1 MQGRLNKE
9 LADLSS
15 NPPENCTV
23 TIVDNDISRWRVDIM
38 GPVGTPYEGGHFVLT
53 LTLPQQYPFKPPE
66 AQFTTK
72 IYHPNVLKDSGE
84 ICKDMYQTG
93 WGPVK
98 NIRWIIELIM
108 SFLINPAPEH
118 SVEADIS
125 RQMIDDYAGYVA
137 TARQWVNQ
145 YAR

>member
-1 MQGRLNKE
+1 MQNRLNKE

-15 NPPENCTV
+15 NPPENCV
-23 TIVDNDISRWRVDIM
+23 VSIVDGDITRWQVIIA
-38 GPVGTPYEGGHFVLT
+38 GPRGTPYEGGNFVLSIQ
-53 LTLPQQYPFKPPE
+53 LPQNYPFKPPE
-66 AQFTTK
+66 AKFDTK
-72 IYHPNVLKDSGE
+72 IYHPNVLKDTGE

-98 NIRWIIELIM
+98 NLRWVIELIL
-108 SFLINPAPEH
+108 SFLMNPAPEH

-125 RQMIDDYAGYVA
+125 RQMIDDYNGYVN

>member
-15 NPPENCTV
+15 NPPENCVV
-23 TIVDNDISRWRVDIM
+23 TIVDNDITRWRVDIT
-38 GPVGTPYEGGHFVLT
+38 GPAGTPYEGGLFQLSLV
-53 LTLPQQYPFKPPE
+53 LPQNYPFKPPE
-66 AQFTTK
+66 AKFETK
-72 IYHPNVLKDSGE
+72 IYHPNVMKDSGE

-98 NIRWIIELIM
+98 NIRWIIELIL

-125 RQMIDDYAGYVA
+125 RQMQDNYDQYVA
-137 TARQWVNQ
+137 TARQWVQ
-145 YAR
+145 QFAR

>member
-1 MQGRLNKE
+1 MQNRLNKE
-9 LADLSS
+9 LAELST

-23 TIVDNDISRWRVDIM
+23 QIVNNNISEWRVDIN
-38 GPVGTPYEGGHFVLT
+38 GPAGTPYEGGHFILSI
-53 LTLPQQYPFKPPE
+53 TLPEQYPFKPPE
-66 AQFTTK
+66 AKFDTK

-98 NIRWIIELIM
+98 NIRWVIELIL
-108 SFLINPAPEH
+108 SFLINPVPEH
-118 SVEADIS
+118 SVEVDIS
-125 RQMIDDYAGYVA
+125 RQMVEAPEAFEA
-137 TARQWVNQ
+137 TARQWVQQ

>member
-23 TIVDNDISRWRVDIM
+23 SIVDNDISRWRVDIN
-38 GPVGTPYEGGHFVLT
+38 GPAGTPYEGGHFVLS
-53 LTLPQQYPFKPPE
+53 LTLPAQYPFKPPE
-66 AQFTTK
+66 AQFVTK

-98 NIRWIIELIM
+98 NIRWIIELIL

-125 RQMIDDYAGYVA
+125 RQMIENHDAYVA

>member
-1 MQGRLNKE
+1 MQNRLNKE

-15 NPPENCTV
+15 NPPENCV
-23 TIVDNDISRWRVDIM
+23 VSIVDVDITRWQVIIA
-38 GPVGTPYEGGHFVLT
+38 GPRGTPYEGGNFVLSIQ
-53 LTLPQQYPFKPPE
+53 LPQNYPFKPPE
-66 AQFTTK
+66 AKFDTK
-72 IYHPNVLKDSGE
+72 IYHPNVLKDTGE

-98 NIRWIIELIM
+98 NLRWVIELIL
-108 SFLINPAPEH
+108 SFLMNPAPEH

-125 RQMIDDYAGYVA
+125 RQMIDDYNGYVN

>member
-23 TIVDNDISRWRVDIM
+23 SIVDNDISRWRVDIN
-38 GPVGTPYEGGHFVLT
+38 GPAGTPYEGGHFQLSLV
-53 LTLPQQYPFKPPE
+53 LPQNYPFKPPE
-66 AQFTTK
+66 AKFDTK
-72 IYHPNVLKDSGE
+72 IYHPNVMKDSGE

-98 NIRWIIELIM
+98 NIRWVIELIL

-125 RQMIDDYAGYVA
+125 RQMQDNYDQYVA
-137 TARQWVNQ
+137 TARQWVQ
-145 YAR
+145 QFAR

>member
-9 LADLSS
+9 LQDLTS
-15 NPPENCTV
+15 NPPENCRV
-23 TIVDNDISRWRVDIM
+23 SLLGDDITRWQVHVQ
-38 GPVGTPYEGGHFVLT
+38 GPAGTPYEGGQFL
-53 LTLPQQYPFKPPE
+53 LSITLPQQYPFKPPDAKFE
-66 AQFTTK
+66 TR
-72 IYHPNVLKDSGE
+72 IYHPNVMKDSGE

-98 NIRWIIELIM
+98 NIRWIIELII
-108 SFLINPAPEH
+108 SFLINPVPEQA
-118 SVEADIS
+118 VEADIAS
-125 RQMIDDYAGYVA
+125 QMANNYDAYVN

>member
-1 MQGRLNKE
+1 MQARLNKE
-9 LADLSS
+9 LADLSA
-15 NPPENCTV
+15 NPPENCAV
-23 TIVDNDISRWRVDIM
+23 SIVDNDISRWRVDIS
-38 GPVGTPYEGGHFVLT
+38 GPAGSPYEGGRFILSI
-53 LTLPQQYPFKPPE
+53 TLPQQYPFKPPE
-66 AQFTTK
+66 AKFDTK
-72 IYHPNVLKDSGE
+72 IYHPNVMKDSGE

-98 NIRWIIELIM
+98 NIRWVIELIL

-125 RQMIDDYAGYVA
+125 RQMLDNHDAYVQ
-137 TARQWVNQ
+137 TARQWVQQ

>member
-1 MQGRLNKE
+1 MQARLNKE
-9 LADLSS
+9 LADLSG

-23 TIVDNDISRWRVDIM
+23 SIVDNDISRWRVDIL
-38 GPVGTPYEGGHFVLT
+38 GPAGSPYEGGHFILSI
-53 LTLPQQYPFKPPE
+53 TLPQQYPFKPPE
-66 AQFTTK
+66 AKFDTK
-72 IYHPNVLKDSGE
+72 IYHPNVMKDSGE

-98 NIRWIIELIM
+98 NLRWVIELIL
-108 SFLINPAPEH
+108 SFLLNPAAEH

-125 RQMIDDYAGYVA
+125 RQMIENHDAYVQE
-137 TARQWVNQ
+137 ARRWVQQ

>member
-9 LADLSS
+9 LQDLSA
-15 NPPENCTV
+15 NPPDNCTV
-23 TIVDNDISRWRVDIM
+23 SIEGDNMNRWRVDIN
-38 GPVGTPYEGGHFVLT
+38 GPPGTPYEGGHFRLVLE
-53 LTLPQQYPFKPPE
+53 LPQNYPFKPPE
-66 AQFTTK
+66 AKFETK
-72 IYHPNVLKDSGE
+72 IYHPNVMKDSGE

-98 NIRWIIELIM
+98 NIRWVIELIL

-125 RQMIDDYAGYVA
+125 RQMQDNYDQYVA
-137 TARQWVNQ
+137 TARQWVQQ
-145 YAR
+145 YAH

>member
-9 LADLSS
+9 LQDLSS

-23 TIVDNDISRWRVDIM
+23 SLDGDNMNRWRVDIN
-38 GPVGTPYEGGHFVLT
+38 GPPGTPYEGGHFRLVLD
-53 LTLPQQYPFKPPE
+53 LPQNYPFKPPE
-66 AQFTTK
+66 AKFETK
-72 IYHPNVLKDSGE
+72 IYHPNVMKDSGE

-98 NIRWIIELIM
+98 NIRWVIELIL

-125 RQMIDDYAGYVA
+125 RQMQENYDQYVA
-137 TARQWVNQ
+137 TARQWVQQ

>member
-9 LADLSS
+9 LQDLSA

-23 TIVDNDISRWRVDIM
+23 SLVNNDMSHWRVDIN
-38 GPVGTPYEGGHFVLT
+38 GPAGTPYEGGHFILA
-53 LTLPQQYPFKPPE
+53 LELPQNYPFKPPE
-66 AQFTTK
+66 AKFETK
-72 IYHPNVLKDSGE
+72 IYHPNVMKDSGE

-98 NIRWIIELIM
+98 NIRWVIELIL

-125 RQMIDDYAGYVA
+125 RQMQDNYDQYVA

-145 YAR
+145 FAR